1 MAVATVKRE
10 MLYCPKCNATY
21 QDGTQRF
28 CSTDGSRL
36 VSATVAKSPTN
47 SQGVFTSL
55 LSRAASNN
63 QNDEKLSSQ
72 PVKTEV
78 RRNEPPVFHTSF
90 SSKVFRDE
98 NLTVQKKEETP
109 INQVNNTPLNNVPIQ
124 TQQPV
129 VRLIKPNEIASGT
142 AEVGDRKTN
151 PTGRLALTWEN
162 PRVLLGQTI
171 KGRYYVVEKLDQ
183 DDSSIVYLAEDKIIP
198 NKNVVVRVL
207 MEEKKDAFLS
217 KIFSEERVSLSHI
230 NHPNVVGV
238 LDSGELLEGLPF
250 VVSESVDGFS
260 LKEKLQKL
268 EQFNPL
274 RTGRIIRQAS
284 YALSEVHQNGIL
296 HRSLRPSN
304 IYLTVSEIGTEQV
317 KVADFVVSNGAKKQN
332 IEQVK
337 YLSPEQIE
345 GKMPNFAS
353 DIYSLAVVA
362 YQMLTGSMPYDFTT
376 ADKLLKAQKE
386 KLYIAPSKLRSEL
399 SKSVDDVFAK
409 ALSYNPADRYPK
421 ARDFGDAL
429 FNALSLT
436 VNPEN
441 AIEIQGVELKEESN
455 SETVSSTIRIP
466 SLKESKVEDT
476 NQLKIEAKEEAESDG
491 NSVTKISA
499 PTSELTWEKRS
510 PEPVKPMSPIVM
522 GLIGLGILLLGLFA
536 YQSWSYFKNRQIEP
550 EVVVSNPTPAIPQGE
565 TPVTPIP
572 NEIESPPLPRNVSQP
587 PNTEYFQ
594 NSKSEQKDRTDLLK
608 NYRGFTLF
616 YPSSWTK
623 NSSKTNFLD
632 ISKKSENGS
641 LLEQM
646 LITSYPSTGLFSKD
660 KELFPKLVEKSN
672 KDLKAVLGDNYK
684 VVSQGEVNIQNGR
697 WKVYEVTFQSSG
709 KGSDGKELMVWGRRI
724 WLPTQNPTMRNGFV
738 ITMLATS
745 LSSEITKLEDVGNKG
760 DLATILETFE
770 PSTAD

>member
-36 VSATVAKSPTN
+36 VSATVAKSSTN

-55 LSRAASNN
+55 LNRAASNN
-63 QNDEKLSSQ
+63 QNDERLSSNS
-72 PVKTEV
+72 VKPEV

-98 NLTVQKKEETP
+98 NLAVQKKEETP
-109 INQVNNTPLNNVPIQ
+109 LNQVNNTPLNNVPIQ
-124 TQQPV
+124 TPQPV

-142 AEVGDRKTN
+142 AEVGDRKIN

-162 PRVLLGQTI
+162 PKVLLGQTI

-198 NKNVVVRVL
+198 NKQVVVRVL

-260 LKEKLQKL
+260 LKEKLHKL

-274 RTGRIIRQAS
+274 RTGRIIRQTS

-353 DIYSLAVVA
+353 DIYSLAVIA
-362 YQMLTGSMPYDFTT
+362 YQMLTGSMPYDFTA

-386 KLYIAPSKLRSEL
+386 KLYIAPSKLRSEI
-399 SKSVDDVFAK
+399 SKGVDDVFAK
-409 ALSYNPADRYPK
+409 AFSYNPTDRYPK

-436 VNPEN
+436 INPEN
-441 AIEIQGVELKEESN
+441 AIELQGVELKEEN
-455 SETVSSTIRIP
+455 KSERISSTIRIP
-466 SLKESKVEDT
+466 GLKESRAEET
-476 NQLKIEAKEEAESDG
+476 NQLKIEAREEAESEET
-491 NSVTKISA
+491 SITKISA

-510 PEPVKPMSPIVM
+510 PEPVQTISPFWMII
-522 GLIGLGILLLGLFA
+522 GGIGLLILGLLA

-550 EVVVSNPTPAIPQGE
+550 EVIVSNPTPAIPQGE

-572 NEIESPPLPRNVSQP
+572 KDIESPPLPRNVSQP

-594 NSKSEQKDRTDLLK
+594 NSKSEQKDRIELLK

-616 YPSSWTK
+616 YPSGWTK

-632 ISKKSENGS
+632 VSKKTENGS

-672 KDLKAVLGDNYK
+672 KDLKAALGDNYK

-709 KGSDGKELMVWGRRI
+709 KGSDGKELTVWGRRI

-738 ITMLATS
+738 ITMVATS
-745 LSSEITKLEDVGNKG
+745 LSPEITKLEDVGNKG

-770 PSTAD
+770 PSSSD